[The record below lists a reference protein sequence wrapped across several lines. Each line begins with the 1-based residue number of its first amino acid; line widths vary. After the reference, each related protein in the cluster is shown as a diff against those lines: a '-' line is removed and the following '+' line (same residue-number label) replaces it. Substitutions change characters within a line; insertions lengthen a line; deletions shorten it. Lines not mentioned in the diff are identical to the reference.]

1 MSDHMMEE
9 TVGHEGNMTTA
20 QLYLGPN
27 PSQSLVLY
35 SENQCSIYLHVSITS
50 FLVPFYAMSLAS
62 VKTKEISNKSVTK
75 MTVSSRWWQ
84 AGILYVTRDG
94 SRPAAQPIMLV
105 YIGTTWWGLGAF
117 WSHLRSSPVLLG
129 LNMVDCQK
137 YPHGPQFQEAAWIS
151 PALSFCRYSC
161 NQYVTRTVN
170 SEKNTKWWFFSFL
183 ISTNHLLPVNTL
195 HNLLCSKSNKQNCK
209 ASVLDWIPA
218 HDKEQIW
225 STRNSWEEH
234 SVLALCFR
242 SFLPKPTRIS
252 AKHQRGGKEKVK

>member
-1 MSDHMMEE
+1 MLLLFLWNRQGCGVLH
-9 TVGHEGNMTTA
+9 GHEVGLLQSPKGNFWMYLYMTGQRSSKNWETCTFWPPGA
-20 QLYLGPN
+20 HVWSHDGGNSRSWMEHDHCPALLGAKPK
-27 PSQSLVLY
+27 SQSLVLY
-35 SENQCSIYLHVSITS
+35 SGNQCSIYLHISITS

-105 YIGTTWWGLGAF
+105 YIGTTWWGLGPF

-137 YPHGPQFQEAAWIS
+137 HPHGPQFQEAAWIS

-183 ISTNHLLPVNTL
+183 ISTNHLLPVN
-195 HNLLCSKSNKQNCK
+195 
-209 ASVLDWIPA
+209 A
-218 HDKEQIW
+218 
-225 STRNSWEEH
+225 
-234 SVLALCFR
+234 
-242 SFLPKPTRIS
+242 
-252 AKHQRGGKEKVK
+252 